1 MKKHLQ
7 RILSLLC
14 VLALALG
21 CIHALAEDSSVQY
34 EDRVITSLYTIILLM

>member
-14 VLALALG
+14 VLALAAG
-21 CIHALAEDSSVQY
+21 AVSVLAEGSAQRDV
-34 EDRVITSLYTIILLM
+34 RIITVVW